1 MVPICQMSFVELSEG
16 RLPFHGSTTTETLQR
31 ILIGKLE
38 YEHASPE
45 AQDFI
50 NRLVNSDP
58 EQRMG
63 KKLNEMQSHPV
74 AYKKSSNAQWIKDA
88 PWENIQSRAIASPL
102 VRVVKQEDPTCF
114 YPHFKEDIIEEEEGA
129 GAGAGAGETTLFNE
143 IFSNKL
149 FCQVV
154 FSTKGVTILNF
165 PFTPSEL

>member
-1 MVPICQMSFVELSEG
+1 MSFVELSEG
-16 RLPFHGSTTTETLQR
+16 LLPFHGSTTTETLQR

-74 AYKKSSNAQWIKDA
+74 AYKKSSNA
-88 PWENIQSRAIASPL
+88 
-102 VRVVKQEDPTCF
+102 
-114 YPHFKEDIIEEEEGA
+114 
-129 GAGAGAGETTLFNE
+129 
-143 IFSNKL
+143 
-149 FCQVV
+149 
-154 FSTKGVTILNF
+154 
-165 PFTPSEL
+165 